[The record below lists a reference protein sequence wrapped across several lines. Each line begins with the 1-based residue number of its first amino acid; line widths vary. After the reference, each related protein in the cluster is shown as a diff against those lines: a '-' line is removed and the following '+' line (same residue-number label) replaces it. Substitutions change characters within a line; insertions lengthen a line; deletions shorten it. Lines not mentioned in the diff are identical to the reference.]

1 MNEHPKSKANAL
13 THLMTARMTLAAVQ
27 KMLSRMTVLL
37 VRPS

>member
-13 THLMTARMTLAAVQ
+13 THLMTARMTLAAAR
-27 KMLSRMTVLL
+27 KMLSRMALQL